1 MGRYEAVSQ
10 LSNTTGKV
18 TFALDKEID
27 IRQDKNIQ
35 KLKQYVNVDYLW
47 DKDNLLGE
55 KDSPVDKGKEVF
67 KRLYECKKLLV

>member
-1 MGRYEAVSQ
+1 MKILAMLG
-10 LSNTTGKV
+10 SNV
-18 TFALDKEID
+18 TFALDKEVD

-35 KLKQYVNVDYLW
+35 KLKQYVNIDYLF

-67 KRLYECKKLLV
+67 EKLYEHRRLYN